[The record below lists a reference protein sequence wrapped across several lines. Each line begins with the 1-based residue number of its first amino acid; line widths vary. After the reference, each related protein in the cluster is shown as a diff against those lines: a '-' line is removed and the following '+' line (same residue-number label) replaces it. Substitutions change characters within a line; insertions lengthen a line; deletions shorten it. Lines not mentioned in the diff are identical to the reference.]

1 MLHDELKDLLEK
13 YLDNRITPEET
24 RRLQVLMQAARNGPA
39 MEEMIEAILAEDR
52 YAANAHPD
60 LQQAFNKV
68 METAALRQAL
78 TRRDDD
84 TETGNDAQPPIKE
97 EDNRYHISRKNI
109 RTFYKTVA
117 AAAAVAFILAAGYTW
132 RYYYA
137 GQAPLVSNKTT
148 APIPAGNNKAELIL
162 ADGST
167 IVLDDAG
174 TGTVGKQGNTRII
187 KLDSGR
193 LAYRGMSSSSGAAPE
208 YNTIRTP
215 KGGQYQV
222 VLPDGSQVWLN
233 AASSLK
239 FPVVFTGSNRTVLL
253 TGEAYFEIAQNAAK
267 PFVVQTSGIQVKVLG
282 THFNVMAY
290 TDEARVKTTLLEGA
304 VSVTQGAAT
313 AMMKPGQQ
321 ASIAEKENQF
331 LITRPEIEEVMAW
344 KEGQFKF
351 RKTDITVIMRQIARW
366 YDVDIEYKGDLSGI
380 QLYGSMT
387 RKESVT
393 QLLELLEQTGRVH
406 FTINGSRITVMPAT
420 MK

>member
-24 RRLQVLMQAARNGPA
+24 RRLQALMQTDRNGPA
-39 MEEMIEAILAEDR
+39 LEEMIAAILAEDR
-52 YAANAHPD
+52 YTDAAHPD

-78 TRRDDD
+78 TRKDHDED
-84 TETGNDAQPPIKE
+84 TNDSAQQPVQE
-97 EDNRYHISRKNI
+97 ADNRYHISRKKI
-109 RTFYKTVA
+109 RTFYKTMA

-132 RYYYA
+132 RYYYV
-137 GQAPLVSNKTT
+137 GPAPLVSKKTVS
-148 APIPAGNNKAELIL
+148 PISTGNKAELIL

-167 IVLDDAG
+167 IVLDNAG

-193 LAYRGMSSSSGAAPE
+193 LAYHAAGSNSTAPE

-233 AASSLK
+233 AASSLT
-239 FPVVFTGSNRTVLL
+239 FPVVFAGSNRTVRL
-253 TGEAYFEIAQNAAK
+253 TGEAYFEIARQAAK
-267 PFVVQTSGIQVKVLG
+267 PFIVQTSGVQVKVLG

-313 AMMKPGQQ
+313 TMMKPGQQ
-321 ASIAEKENQF
+321 ASIAEKEDHF
-331 LITRPEIEEVMAW
+331 LITRPDMEEVMAW
-344 KEGQFKF
+344 KEGQFRF

-366 YDVDIEYKGDLSGI
+366 YDVDIEYEGDLSGI
-380 QLYGSMT
+380 QLFGSMT
-387 RKESVT
+387 RKENVT

-406 FTINGSRITVMPAT
+406 FIVKGNRITVMPAT